1 MGVSDVATLSFDEQE
16 RALREDWGAHVRQLD
31 LVTVAGA
38 DAASFLEGQLSQ
50 SVAAMAPGD
59 CRWSFV
65 LHPQGKVVAL
75 VRVQRTD
82 ADRFALL
89 VDGGAGPAV
98 AERLSRFL
106 LRVRAEVSIRTVDVV
121 SLRGP
126 ASVLPPR
133 VAEPSGESE
142 PPTGSDAAVPS
153 LWEGWPGYDLLDRTV
168 LPEGAASCDAPAWEA
183 ARIGV
188 GLPVNGTELT
198 GKTIPAES
206 GMVAQAADFT
216 KGCYVGQELVAR
228 IDSRGRVNQTLRRL
242 TVPDGPVPAAGTV
255 LFADDPVKPVG
266 AITSSSLSGLS
277 GAGVALG
284 YVRREVTGSAVLT
297 TGQGG
302 VEVHLVA

>member
-1 MGVSDVATLSFDEQE
+1 MRVSDVATLSFAEQE

-31 LVTVAGA
+31 LVTVVGA

-50 SVAAMAPGD
+50 AVAGMAPGD

-75 VRVQRTD
+75 VRVKRTD
-82 ADRFALL
+82 ADRFDLL
-89 VDGGAGPAV
+89 VDGYGGQAV

-106 LRVRAEVSIRTVDVV
+106 LRVRAEVSSRTVDVV

-126 ASVLPPR
+126 TV
-133 VAEPSGESE
+133 GE
-142 PPTGSDAAVPS
+142 PPSESVPPGQSGTVVPS
-153 LWEGWPGYDLLDRTV
+153 LWEGWPGYDLLDRSE
-168 LPEGAASCDAPAWEA
+168 LPEGSASCEAPAWEA

-188 GLPVNGTELT
+188 GLPVNGAELT
-198 GKTIPAES
+198 EKTIPAES

-228 IDSRGRVNQTLRRL
+228 IDSRGHVNRTLRRL
-242 TVPDGPVPAAGTV
+242 AVPNGPVPPAGTA
-255 LFADDPVKPVG
+255 LFGDDPAKPVG
-266 AITSSSLSGLS
+266 AITSSSPSGLS

-284 YVRREVTGSAVLT
+284 YIRREVADLAVLT
-297 TGQGG
+297 TGPSG